1 MSLGALHFSDYEQ
14 KKLEE
19 HFQKTH
25 HDYYQYVV
33 LTNEFQAKLKI

>member
-1 MSLGALHFSDYEQ
+1 MFLGALHFSDYEQ

-25 HDYYQYVV
+25 NDDYYQYVV
-33 LTNEFQAKLKI
+33 LTN